1 MIDFILA
8 GMVYLGVMFAV
19 FFCLSFVTV
28 GITYTLANAAR
39 RCANW
44 MRQPGPATKWPWY
57 RRSSVYQ

>member
-44 MRQPGPATKWPWY
+44 MRQPGPATK
-57 RRSSVYQ
+57 